1 MKLNDLGL
9 RQVDL
14 VMLFVFGFAFLIVAI
29 NPLAG
34 IGYLGY
40 IISGGLVL
48 MFLNAL
54 NKSGREIKKWMN
66 KQS

>member
-1 MKLNDLGL
+1 MKLNDLVL
-9 RQVDL
+9 RQFDL
-14 VMLFVFGFAFLIVAI
+14 VMLFVFGFTLFLIAAI

-40 IISGGLVL
+40 IISGILVL

-54 NKSGREIKKWMN
+54 NKSGREIKK
-66 KQS
+66 